1 MAGFFYMKGR
11 DDMKYSEWNF
21 RVLFSH
27 CITIV
32 LWGSAFP
39 GIRVGLEAYTP
50 EHLTL
55 LRLLIASFALV
66 ILSVIRRMRLPEL
79 KDIPVIFILGGL
91 GFTVYHITLNY
102 GEKSVSA
109 GPASLIVS
117 VTPIITAVLALIFFR
132 EKFKLWGWI
141 GGAVS
146 FIGVALISIST
157 GDELGFNTGIL
168 LILIAAISE
177 SLFFVFQKPFLKK
190 YGSLPFTV
198 YTIWAGTV
206 LMLIFLPGLG
216 SEIVKA
222 PIEVTLSAVYLGLF
236 PTVLPYIALAYIT
249 SHAGA
254 SEATSSL
261 YLTPAFACFI
271 SWIWLG
277 EVPTMLSILGGVIT
291 IFGVV
296 LAHIKNEKDHY
307 IRIERTN
314 DVNKSHSM
322 F

>member
-11 DDMKYSEWNF
+11 DGMKYSEWNF

-66 ILSVIRRMRLPEL
+66 ILAVIRRMRLPEL

-132 EKFKLWGWI
+132 ENLKLWGWI

-261 YLTPAFACFI
+261 YLTPVFACFI